1 MNRRRRL
8 VAVEKGRLYLVVWVV
23 IGLLLLTIG
32 AILMIAMGGVPAL
45 PGYEKGLAGY
55 VLFIAG
61 LWMLVGICLGWWARG
76 VK

>member
-1 MNRRRRL
+1 M
-8 VAVEKGRLYLVVWVV
+8 AVKKGHLYLVVWVV

-32 AILMIAMGGVPAL
+32 VILTISMGGVSVL
-45 PGYEKGLAGY
+45 PSEYDKKGLAGY

-76 VK
+76 ASSIER